1 MEDAVSS
8 PLLLRKREKFWGVGW
23 GETRQPTGSVRP
35 PAQRH
40 TSSLRDDLFL
50 STGRG
55 DHQETKTQQHP
66 RTLGRD
72 CPGASGDADGPLQ
85 APSPSGLHAAS
96 PQSPEPP
103 EEHPVPEKPTQGV
116 VFSSRLESE
125 TLKVPGGAAQPANWG
140 LEPEKELQLGEACTQ
155 PQQSP
160 LRSQRTPG
168 VRERDPSSR
177 PCPWLLFW
185 AKKSEEGTCLCFL
198 HQRVLN
204 LPSSVSSS
212 Y

>member
-1 MEDAVSS
+1 MEDTVSS
-8 PLLLRKREKFWGVGW
+8 PLLLRKREKFRGVGW
-23 GETRQPTGSVRP
+23 GEMREPVGSVRP
-35 PAQRH
+35 PAQHH
-40 TSSLRDDLFL
+40 TSSLGEDLL
-50 STGRG
+50 PSTGRG

-72 CPGASGDADGPLQ
+72 RPGASGDADGPLQ
-85 APSPSGLHAAS
+85 VPSPLGLHAAS
-96 PQSPEPP
+96 PRSPEPQ

-116 VFSSRLESE
+116 VFSLRLESE
-125 TLKVPGGAAQPANWG
+125 TLKVPGMAAQPADWG
-140 LEPEKELQLGEACTQ
+140 LEPEKELQLGEACTH

-185 AKKSEEGTCLCFL
+185 AKKSEEGTRLSFL
-198 HQRVLN
+198 Q
-204 LPSSVSSS
+204 
-212 Y
+212 